1 MSDRTAQQRRVWNR
15 AARDYD
21 RGMDPVDRTIFR
33 GVREWIG
40 ARAEGDVLEVAVGTG
55 RNLPFYGAGARLTG
69 LDLSPAMLALA
80 RARAADLGRS
90 VELVE
95 GDAERLPFPDA
106 SFDTVVC
113 ALGLCSIPDPARA
126 VAEMAR
132 VLRPGGTLLLVDH
145 VGSSWPPV
153 WVLQWLL
160 ERVTIPLAGEYFTR
174 RQVRAVEGAGL
185 RIVERERRVA
195 GAVERIRAEKPRM
208 EP

>member
-1 MSDRTAQQRRVWNR
+1 MTDRTAQQRRVWNR

-21 RGMDPVDRTIFR
+21 RGMDPVDRTLFR

-40 ARAEGDVLEVAVGTG
+40 ARAAGDVLEVAIGTG
-55 RNLPFYGAGARLTG
+55 RDLPFYRDDVRLTG
-69 LDLSPAMLALA
+69 LDLSPAMLDLA
-80 RARAADLGRS
+80 RARAAALGRE
-90 VELVE
+90 VALRE

-113 ALGLCSIPDPARA
+113 ALGLCSIPDPRRA

-132 VLRPGGTLLLVDH
+132 VLRPGGSLLLVDH

-153 WVLQWLL
+153 WALQWLV

-174 RQVRAVEGAGL
+174 RQVGAVEAAGL
-185 RIVERERRVA
+185 RISERERRIA
-195 GAVERIRAEKPRM
+195 GTVERLRAEKP
-208 EP
+208 PA